1 MGISLGTQNRW
12 DTAEKRRECQKG
24 IKLSTGEILCLV
36 LVEGKGIQK
45 NVQKETRTSFFRY
58 SLD

>member
-45 NVQKETRTSFFRY
+45 TFRRKPGQVF
-58 SLD
+58 SGIA